1 MNRRNRNK
9 GKRERAIM
17 LACAVFVLTALTLT
31 GVYVRESS
39 VEEKDDGYIIDFA
52 KLEEEAEEETKIA
65 KVETEDEPEINEEIE
80 GELDYAPMLEEV
92 GSGVVEIPGLTM
104 EEELEIEGENQQDE
118 TIAAEEES
126 ESTSSQNVTVIQE
139 DLDFQEGDALVW
151 PIVGNVLINF
161 SMDKTVYFPT
171 LEQYKYNPGIV
182 IGAVESD
189 MITAAANGKVMEV
202 YADDELG
209 NVVRMDIGNG
219 YEVLYGQLKDIQ
231 VSEGTYVEAGD
242 LVGYVATPTK
252 YYSVEGCN
260 VYFALYKDGVAIN
273 PMSCLGAEN

>member
-1 MNRRNRNK
+1 MNRRKRDT
-9 GKRERAIM
+9 GKKERAIM
-17 LACAVFVLTALTLT
+17 LASAVFVLAALTLT
-31 GVYVRESS
+31 GVYVNESS
-39 VEEKDDGYIIDFA
+39 IEEKDDGYIIDFA
-52 KLEEEAEEETKIA
+52 KLEEESKEETKIA
-65 KVETEDEPEINEEIE
+65 KVEIEEETEEKEQIE
-80 GELDYAPMLEEV
+80 GELDYSPMLEEV
-92 GSGVVEIPGLTM
+92 GSGVVEIPGVTLD
-104 EEELEIEGENQQDE
+104 EEPKTKGADEQDVANALEE
-118 TIAAEEES
+118 T
-126 ESTSSQNVTVIQE
+126 ESTSSQNVTIIQE
-139 DLDFQEGDALVW
+139 NLDFQEGDTLVW

-182 IGAVESD
+182 IEAVESD

-209 NVVRMDIGNG
+209 NVVKMDIGNG

-242 LVGYVATPTK
+242 LVGYVASPTK